1 MVCIAACLKGLFCTA
16 RFANTCHTLQLTAAL
31 RVALQKVMEGER
43 AQRSE
48 VQRKLREVEKAL
60 AHLRNPEWWGPA
72 TAALVR
78 WGALRE

>member
-1 MVCIAACLKGLFCTA
+1 
-16 RFANTCHTLQLTAAL
+16 
-31 RVALQKVMEGER
+31 MEGER

-72 TAALVR
+72 TALVR
-78 WGALRE
+78 WAGCACTIG

>member
-1 MVCIAACLKGLFCTA
+1 MELKSA
-16 RFANTCHTLQLTAAL
+16 VRA
-31 RVALQKVMEGER
+31 ALQKVMEGER

-72 TAALVR
+72 AAALVR
-78 WGALRE
+78 WGHVRARWPALAA